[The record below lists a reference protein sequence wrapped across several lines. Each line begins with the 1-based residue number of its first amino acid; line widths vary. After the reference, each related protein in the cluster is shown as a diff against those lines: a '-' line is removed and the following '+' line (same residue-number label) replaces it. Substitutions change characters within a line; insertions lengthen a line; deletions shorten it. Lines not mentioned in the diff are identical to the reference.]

1 MSAYVHN
8 LTILGGADFNQE
20 YDMLET
26 GGQPINLTGYTGKS
40 QIRKHKNSGTAVSFN
55 VGFLDRVNGKIN
67 ISIPSWTTSKLKEG
81 RYVYD
86 ILFTSP
92 GGRKEIVLEGRI
104 NVRAGISTDCD
115 FSKPT
120 SAQRLCIAVIDENA
134 GTQTFNGM
142 YTKWEQFRDTYPNRT
157 FYLLQPTPTGWGSPS
172 NFGTGFGAK
181 VDENT
186 YLKLHCPDN
195 FLNETTVNVEPLI

>member
-26 GGQPINLTGYTGKS
+26 GGEPINLTGYTGKS

-92 GGRKEIVLEGRI
+92 GGKKEIVLEGRI
-104 NVRAGISTDCD
+104 NVRAGISTGCD

-120 SAQRLCIAVIDENA
+120 SAQRLCIAVIDESDSQSKSGFSTLWA
-134 GTQTFNGM
+134 
-142 YTKWEQFRDTYPNRT
+142 QFRTNYPNRT
-157 FYLLQPTPTGWGSPS
+157 FYLLQPT
-172 NFGTGFGAK
+172 NAGFG
-181 VDENT
+181 VESNNT
-186 YLKLHCPDN
+186 ANYFVLRCPDN
-195 FLNETTVNVEPLI
+195 FLSETTVNVEPLI

>member
-26 GGQPINLTGYTGKS
+26 GGEPINLTGYTGKS

-92 GGRKEIVLEGRI
+92 GGKKEIVLEGRI

-120 SAQRLCIAVIDENA
+120 SAQRLCIAVIDESDSQSKSGFSTLWA
-134 GTQTFNGM
+134 
-142 YTKWEQFRDTYPNRT
+142 QFRTNYPNRT
-157 FYLLQPTPTGWGSPS
+157 FYLLQPT
-172 NFGTGFGAK
+172 NAGFG
-181 VDENT
+181 VESNNT
-186 YLKLHCPDN
+186 ANYFVLRCPDN
-195 FLNETTVNVEPLI
+195 FLSETTVNVEPLI

>member
-26 GGQPINLTGYTGKS
+26 GGEPIDLTGYTGKS
-40 QIRKHKNSGTAVSFN
+40 QIRKHKDSATSVSFN
-55 VGFLDRVNGKIN
+55 VGFVDRSNGKIN
-67 ISIPSWTTSKLKEG
+67 ISIPSWTTAKLKEG

-92 GGRKEIVLEGRI
+92 GGKKEIVLEGRI
-104 NVRAGISTDCD
+104 NVRAGISTGCD

-120 SAQRLCIAVIDENA
+120 SAQRLCIAVIDEA
-134 GTQTFNGM
+134 DSGSTTQFSTLW
-142 YTKWEQFRDTYPNRT
+142 TQFRTNYPNRT
-157 FYLLQPTPTGWGSPS
+157 FYLLQPTTV
-172 NFGTGFGAK
+172 GFG
-181 VDENT
+181 VNSNNT
-186 YLKLHCPDN
+186 TNYFVLRCPDN
-195 FLNETTVNVEPLI
+195 FLSETTVNVTPLI

>member
-26 GGQPINLTGYTGKS
+26 GGEPINLTGYTGKS

-92 GGRKEIVLEGRI
+92 GGKKEIVLEGRI
-104 NVRAGISTDCD
+104 NVRAGISTGCD

-120 SAQRLCIAVIDENA
+120 SAQRLCIAVIDEA
-134 GTQTFNGM
+134 DAQSKSGFSILWT
-142 YTKWEQFRDTYPNRT
+142 QFRTNFPNRT
-157 FYLLQPTPTGWGSPS
+157 FYLLQPTSA
-172 NFGTGFGAK
+172 GFG
-181 VDENT
+181 VESNNTEN
-186 YLKLHCPDN
+186 YFVLRCPDN
-195 FLNETTVNVEPLI
+195 FLSETTVNVEPLI

>member
-104 NVRAGISTDCD
+104 NVRAGISTGCD

-120 SAQRLCIAVIDENA
+120 SAQRLCIAVIDEA
-134 GTQTFNGM
+134 DAQSKSGFSTL
-142 YTKWEQFRDTYPNRT
+142 WAQFRTNYPNRT
-157 FYLLQPTPTGWGSPS
+157 FYLLQPT
-172 NFGTGFGAK
+172 NAGFG
-181 VDENT
+181 VESNNT
-186 YLKLHCPDN
+186 ANYFVLRCPDN
-195 FLNETTVNVEPLI
+195 FLSETTVNVEPLI

>member
-26 GGQPINLTGYTGKS
+26 GGEPINLTGYTGKS

-67 ISIPSWTTSKLKEG
+67 ISIPSWTTSKLKKG

-92 GGRKEIVLEGRI
+92 GGKKEIVLEGRI
-104 NVRAGISTDCD
+104 NVRAGISTGCD

-120 SAQRLCIAVIDENA
+120 SAQRLCIAVIDESDSQSKS
-134 GTQTFNGM
+134 GFSTLWT
-142 YTKWEQFRDTYPNRT
+142 QFRTNYPNRT
-157 FYLLQPTPTGWGSPS
+157 FYLLQPTSA
-172 NFGTGFGAK
+172 GFG
-181 VDENT
+181 VESNNT
-186 YLKLHCPDN
+186 ANYFVLRCPDN
-195 FLNETTVNVEPLI
+195 FLSETTVNVEPLI

>member
-26 GGQPINLTGYTGKS
+26 GGEPINLTGYTGKS

-92 GGRKEIVLEGRI
+92 GGKKEIVLEGRI

-120 SAQRLCIAVIDENA
+120 SAQRLCIAVIDESDSQSKSGFSTLWA
-134 GTQTFNGM
+134 
-142 YTKWEQFRDTYPNRT
+142 QFRTNYPNRT
-157 FYLLQPTPTGWGSPS
+157 FYLLQPT
-172 NFGTGFGAK
+172 NAGFG
-181 VDENT
+181 VESNNTEN
-186 YLKLHCPDN
+186 YFVLRCPDN
-195 FLNETTVNVEPLI
+195 FLSETTVNVEPLI

>member
-40 QIRKHKNSGTAVSFN
+40 QIRKHKNSETAVSFN

-120 SAQRLCIAVIDENA
+120 SAQRLCIAVIDENS
-134 GTQTFNGM
+134 GSQTFSGM
-142 YTKWEQFRDTYPNRT
+142 YTKWEQFRNTYPNRI
-157 FYLLQPTPTGWGSPS
+157 FYLLQPTPSIYNS
-172 NFGTGFGAK
+172 NFGSGFGKK
-181 VDENT
+181 VDENN
-186 YLKLHCPDN
+186 YLTLHCPDN

>member
-26 GGQPINLTGYTGKS
+26 GGEPINLTGYTGKS

-92 GGRKEIVLEGRI
+92 GGKKEIVLEGRI
-104 NVRAGISTDCD
+104 NVRAGISTGCD

-120 SAQRLCIAVIDENA
+120 SAQRLCIAVIDESDSQSKSGFSTLWA
-134 GTQTFNGM
+134 
-142 YTKWEQFRDTYPNRT
+142 QFRTNYPNRT
-157 FYLLQPTPTGWGSPS
+157 FYLLQPTSA
-172 NFGTGFGAK
+172 GFG
-181 VDENT
+181 VESNNT
-186 YLKLHCPDN
+186 ANYFVLRCPDN
-195 FLNETTVNVEPLI
+195 FLSETTVNVEPLI